1 MVWLLLGTFVL
12 GTLAVGTLAVAQ
24 NETIGAFIYLG
35 GDTQFVYT
43 NDYMDEGASLNFTC
57 LNSGELVLVYELAGY
72 MGGDRE
78 DRVRVS
84 YDVDDRGFV
93 DSMMW
98 NLLDSQR
105 SAYMPRGQMAAF
117 LQLALTGQE
126 VYFGVTDPLDSEVR
140 VHGFSLNGFRNA
152 LSRLSC
158 YP

>member
-1 MVWLLLGTFVL
+1 MMRIFVFWLFVS
-12 GTLAVGTLAVAQ
+12 TLALAQ
-24 NETIGAFIYLG
+24 SPSETIGAFTYVG
-35 GDTQFVYT
+35 SESPFVYT
-43 NDYMDEGASLNFTC
+43 RGRLENDASLTFGC
-57 LNSGELVLVYELAGY
+57 LDSGELVLIYDLAGY

-105 SAYMPRGQMAAF
+105 SAYMPRGYMAAF
-117 LQLALTGQE
+117 LRLALSGQE
-126 VYFGVTDPLDSEVR
+126 VYFGVTDPLDGEVR
-140 VHGFSLNGFRNA
+140 VHSFSLNGFRTA